1 MGERAE
7 EREKRSSGAAGA
19 AERRIGGSADRGGG
33 RDRDRLHQFAQE
45 AMLGLGLGGHVEK
58 CAQAVAFDGV
68 AYAARRFSL
77 QQPRRPG
84 SGDGF
89 NRSDV
94 TKHVGSGIR
103 VRRRLGTRLV
113 AGGGV

>member
-1 MGERAE
+1 
-7 EREKRSSGAAGA
+7 
-19 AERRIGGSADRGGG
+19 
-33 RDRDRLHQFAQE
+33 
-45 AMLGLGLGGHVEK
+45 MLGLGLGGHVEK

-103 VRRRLGTRLV
+103 VRVRVRQRLGTRLV